1 MVKHGL
7 SPEEAAARFWVLD
20 HNGLIT
26 TQVKRRFVQ
35 ELPAGCSP
43 PAVRQGGPWNMLRQS
58 AALRSMA

>member
-26 TQVKRRFVQ
+26 TQVRSQSSWAAPRPLLF
-35 ELPAGCSP
+35 EFFSSGRALAAAGRC
-43 PAVRQGGPWNMLRQS
+43 G
-58 AALRSMA
+58 ALHGM